1 MCLAL
6 PHTHTHTHT
15 QETLTD
21 EWVREVEAAGAQQGL
36 SAKSMWTRDLVC
48 VCGCVCSHQY
58 ECVCQCPLLLNTHT
72 HTHTPQVS
80 LRAWSREDDLDAWM
94 PQMLRRHMGTGACV
108 CVCER
113 ERERESA
120 LYHIIYAVCACGVLS
135 SLHACVC
142 VCAGGSPEDE
152 RDIELMVAQ
161 TNVCAIDYVL
171 QYEADVRAVY
181 HAHYFPQGCGED
193 ALVDYFSRVYAVGK
207 GGWRSTLDKARESV
221 SHASI

>member
-1 MCLAL
+1 
-6 PHTHTHTHT
+6 
-15 QETLTD
+15 
-21 EWVREVEAAGAQQGL
+21 
-36 SAKSMWTRDLVC
+36 
-48 VCGCVCSHQY
+48 
-58 ECVCQCPLLLNTHT
+58 
-72 HTHTPQVS
+72 
-80 LRAWSREDDLDAWM
+80 
-94 PQMLRRHMGTGACV
+94 
-108 CVCER
+108 VCER
-113 ERERESA
+113 EREREREKVH
-120 LYHIIYAVCACGVLS
+120 YIISFMLCAHVACCHHYMRV
-135 SLHACVC
+135 CVC